1 MMEKLDFHVD
11 LMRAILWQ
19 YEGAPRI
26 KALVT
31 GEQEWINEAHS
42 DFWNNW
48 VRDVFSLKTA
58 NELGLNVWARILDVP
73 LMITRVKRVAS
84 VFGFG
89 DEATTGNVNFGRAG
103 FGRGQTGDYQVTTEQ
118 ARKILLLR
126 WFQLT
131 SRPTIGNINKAIA
144 VVFGEGAAFVQ
155 DHLNMS
161 NTLFMFTSMPDYQ
174 TIDLLKNTDLLPRPA
189 TVGATFSVMPRD
201 GFGFGVH
208 HLNFSN
214 GNFSE
219 VIII

>member
-1 MMEKLDFHVD
+1 MEKLDFHVD

-19 YEGAPRI
+19 YEGAPKL
-26 KALVT
+26 KALAT
-31 GEQEWINEAHS
+31 GEQEWINEAQSEFWS
-42 DFWNNW
+42 DWI
-48 VRDVFSLKTA
+48 RDVFNLRTA
-58 NELGLNVWARILDVP
+58 NDLGLNVWARILDVP
-73 LMITRVKRVAS
+73 LTISRARNVVG

-89 DEATTGNVNFGRAG
+89 DEATTGNLNFGRAG
-103 FGRGQTGDYQVTTEQ
+103 FGRGQSGDYLVTTEQ

-131 SRPTIGNINKAIA
+131 SRPTVANINKALA

-155 DHLNMS
+155 DNLDMS
-161 NTLFMFTSMPDYQ
+161 NTLFMFTSMPDFA
-174 TIDLLKNTDLLPRPA
+174 TIDLLKNTDILPRPS
-189 TVGATFSVMPRD
+189 TVGAVFSVMPRE

-219 VIII
+219 AIVI